1 MAIVSIPSTIGG
13 VTIPGTASTGPL
25 GALFGNQYGSTSLQY
40 PRDLGSMQKG
50 HMVQFKI
57 IKRTPGSF
65 EGLANKLVDLRTN
78 AMNVARN
85 PGVNNLVALGND
97 VVAVGGA
104 IAGTAEKVFMEKNT
118 SVSTYTS
125 PTDQIEQ
132 IINLYMPDT
141 VSFSYN
147 AGYTT
152 TSTLGVMESIAG
164 VIAKAGS
171 SLPLGLGG
179 LASIP
184 SMAISAIQSNPAKLA
199 LATQGLAINPKQ
211 QLLFEGIDFRTYQLA
226 FTFTPYSR
234 EEAETV
240 RKIIKAFRKAAAPT
254 ITDAAAGMFF
264 VPPNIITLDFLH
276 NGKRNPN
283 ISRVAESVIES
294 IDVNY
299 TPTTMWAAHD
309 DGAPV
314 QTMMTIN
321 FKEVQLIDSDMIN
334 NGGY

>member
-1 MAIVSIPSTIGG
+1 MAIISIPSTIGG
-13 VTIPGTASTGPL
+13 VTIPGTASSGPL
-25 GALFGNQYGSTSLQY
+25 GALFGSQYNLSSLQY

-50 HMVQFKI
+50 HIVQFQI

-65 EGLANKLVDLRTN
+65 NGLANKLVDLGTN

-97 VVAVGGA
+97 VVEVGGA
-104 IAGTAEKVFMEKNT
+104 IAGTAQKVLMEKNT
-118 SVSTYTS
+118 SVITYTNS
-125 PTDQIEQ
+125 TDEVKE

-141 VSFSYN
+141 VNFAYN
-147 AGYTT
+147 AGYTS

-164 VIAKAGS
+164 AVAKAGS
-171 SLPLGLGG
+171 LGGSLLGG

-184 SMAISAIQSNPAKLA
+184 SMAISAIQSSPAKLA

-264 VPPNIITLDFLH
+264 VPPNVIKLDFLH
-276 NGKRNPN
+276 NGKPNPH
-283 ISRVAESVIES
+283 ITRVAESVIES

-314 QTMMTIN
+314 QTMLTIN
-321 FKEVQLIDSDMIN
+321 FKEVELIDSDMIN
-334 NGGY
+334 KEGY